1 MKKKMQQTTFIKM
14 RKKLQRVKKLT
25 VIPLSE
31 KTELFP
37 DKITPGRFWQ
47 PGVILLEKPGGFFD
61 TLI

>member
-25 VIPLSE
+25 VIPFSE

-37 DKITPGRFWQ
+37 GKITPGRFWQ
-47 PGVILLEKPGGFFD
+47 PGVILLEKPGGFFG